1 MEVVGDEEYL
11 TQFIEKG
18 EEGKFTLQAYFPMP
32 ENPEDHLKDGSPHWT
47 DLLKDKGLST
57 GMPDWYEWRVKN
69 WGTKWDVREEGGTF
83 LMKEGESV
91 PVSSTTMKIDNGKI
105 TVSYMTA
112 WGPPEAAIREISK
125 RNPLLIFK
133 LIFAE
138 FGHGSAGTLLY
149 HEGIPVAFEEG
160 DPEEYAERYD
170 FSCAY

>member
-11 TQFIEKG
+11 TEFIEKG
-18 EEGKFTLQAYFPMP
+18 EDGKFTLNAYFPMP
-32 ENPEDHLKDGSPHWT
+32 KELSGTTSPSSAS
-47 DLLKDKGLST
+47 DKPQPMVEGFDNWY
-57 GMPDWYEWRVKN
+57 DWRCKN
-69 WGTKWDVREEGGTF
+69 WGTKWDVKEKGGTF

-91 PVSSTTMKIDNGKI
+91 PVSSTTMEIDNGKI
-105 TVSYMTA
+105 AVSYMTA

-125 RNPLLIFK
+125 RNPALIFK
-133 LIFAE
+133 LVFAE

-149 HEGIPVAFEEG
+149 HEGIPIAFEEG